1 MATLAEQFLDDLEED
16 PEAGEEEVEGE
27 GKDGDGKEENGMD
40 IEGGTEGKEG
50 VEEEE
55 EEDDGLIDEERLG
68 KVLEL
73 IASDTVDGLDSDT
86 ERDLVMECVKLARQI
101 DEEVYRLFEK
111 LRNDYAPKFPELET
125 LIFNPLDYARVVSKV
140 GNETDLTK
148 VDLASV
154 LPSATVITVTVTASA
169 TSGKPLHPDQ
179 LTGVVNVADGILLLD
194 EAKKK
199 TLAFVESRTSGMAPN
214 LSALVGSRTAA
225 RLIGIAGSLMDLA
238 SIPAC
243 NIQVLGAKKRRRQAS
258 DRFSNPN
265 EGVIFESEII
275 QTTGPDLRM
284 RACRVLCSKCVLA
297 ARVDASGGAPDGKF
311 GMGYREELAKK
322 IEKWN
327 EPPPAK
333 TAKPLPVPDE
343 RPGKKRGG
351 RRHRKQKELYAMT
364 DVRKQQNRMAFGKA
378 EETYGNDMEDGLGM
392 LGAEGSKKVR
402 IQVKK
407 TDSVAKA
414 ANRRLAKVKNQGGS
428 GARAAG
434 LTTTLNFTD
443 QQGGFELGAMTPMPG
458 GPTLGLDN
466 KDGTKSVYFSSATPF
481 LGSDKRK

>member
-1 MATLAEQFLDDLEED
+1 
-16 PEAGEEEVEGE
+16 
-27 GKDGDGKEENGMD
+27 
-40 IEGGTEGKEG
+40 
-50 VEEEE
+50 
-55 EEDDGLIDEERLG
+55 
-68 KVLEL
+68 
-73 IASDTVDGLDSDT
+73 
-86 ERDLVMECVKLARQI
+86 
-101 DEEVYRLFEK
+101 
-111 LRNDYAPKFPELET
+111 
-125 LIFNPLDYARVVSKV
+125 
-140 GNETDLTK
+140 
-148 VDLASV
+148 
-154 LPSATVITVTVTASA
+154 
-169 TSGKPLHPDQ
+169 
-179 LTGVVNVADGILLLD
+179 
-194 EAKKK
+194 
-199 TLAFVESRTSGMAPN
+199 
-214 LSALVGSRTAA
+214 
-225 RLIGIAGSLMDLA
+225 
-238 SIPAC
+238 
-243 NIQVLGAKKRRRQAS
+243 
-258 DRFSNPN
+258 
-265 EGVIFESEII
+265 
-275 QTTGPDLRM
+275 M